1 MTGLTL
7 GHSASPWVPFLCSS
21 HGGQVS
27 IRDGPARSNHRARLS
42 PCPAKAARG
51 KSPGWTGTVG
61 QPPVRRSGRAG
72 WPRPGGLRTRC
83 VLQKWQCVEDAS
95 GKLKL
100 HKCKGPARPGGR
112 AVSNLVPKYY
122 AQGGEACVCDS
133 GDEQLSLSGRRK
145 KLFKKSTQDGRGGTA
160 PGQP

>member
-1 MTGLTL
+1 M
-7 GHSASPWVPFLCSS
+7 
-21 HGGQVS
+21 
-27 IRDGPARSNHRARLS
+27 
-42 PCPAKAARG
+42 
-51 KSPGWTGTVG
+51 G

-72 WPRPGGLRTRC
+72 WPRPGRLRPRC

-112 AVSNLVPKYY
+112 ALSNLVPKYY
-122 AQGGEACVCDS
+122 AQGSEACVCDS

-145 KLFKKSTQDGRGGTA
+145 KLFKKSTQDGRGGDRRGRDHTGA
-160 PGQP
+160 ARLVHSDKSTSTPLLSMHPSQGAESNKEGR